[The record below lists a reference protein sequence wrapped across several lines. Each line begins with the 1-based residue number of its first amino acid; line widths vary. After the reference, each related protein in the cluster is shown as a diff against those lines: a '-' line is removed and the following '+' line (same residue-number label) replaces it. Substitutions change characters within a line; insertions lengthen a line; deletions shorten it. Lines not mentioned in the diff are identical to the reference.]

1 MELNVGTDANGHH
14 TSGARGNVVV
24 HVAPGQADGAMST
37 AKGSPGAA
45 RFSAREREQRRRGCG
60 QDVGGGEPALC
71 PVPHLSLNSPGTK
84 PFRSGRK
91 NGLAFM
97 ARCSDRD
104 ASRAQIVI
112 CKTFGGS
119 RAFAFC
125 LCVPA
130 GLRTHRRR
138 IFPRVGPHLHVSARL
153 HRQQGGFG
161 GNTGQSS

>member
-1 MELNVGTDANGHH
+1 MSVPMPTVT

-71 PVPHLSLNSPGTK
+71 PVPHLSLNSPGTN

-112 CKTFGGS
+112 CKTFGVHAHS
-119 RAFAFC
+119 HSVYASLLAFAHVGNLPPRRSSSPC
-125 LCVPA
+125 QRPTAPTA
-130 GLRTHRRR
+130 GRVRREHRS
-138 IFPRVGPHLHVSARL
+138 V
-153 HRQQGGFG
+153 
-161 GNTGQSS
+161 